1 MVLCQA
7 GPRVDDRAFVKPIN
21 DELLA
26 VELGVDVN
34 LAFLNE
40 SERDWRLLVVQD
52 FVFTFILNLL
62 EVEHNFI
69 QYLLFDLCKV
79 IHPLEH
85 AHNILDLL
93 VMVVLLNM
101 GLQACFVF
109 GKVGDDIEVLRS
121 KEACKGHVVG

>member
-1 MVLCQA
+1 M
-7 GPRVDDRAFVKPIN
+7 
-21 DELLA
+21 
-26 VELGVDVN
+26 
-34 LAFLNE
+34 
-40 SERDWRLLVVQD
+40 LVVQD

-69 QYLLFDLCKV
+69 QYLIIDLCKV

-85 AHNILDLL
+85 ALNILDLL

-121 KEACKGHVVG
+121 NEACKGHVVG